1 MNKLDVDIR
10 DVDGVERDEVTE
22 EREQEIGGR

>member
-10 DVDGVERDEVTE
+10 DVDRVERDEVTE